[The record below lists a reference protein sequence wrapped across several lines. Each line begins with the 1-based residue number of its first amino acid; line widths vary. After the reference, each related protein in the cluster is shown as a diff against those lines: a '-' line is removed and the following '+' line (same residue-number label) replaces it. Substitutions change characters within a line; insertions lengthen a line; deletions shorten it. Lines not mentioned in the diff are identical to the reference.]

1 MAHSVL
7 AGFEC
12 AGCRCFALQVME
24 LAELLVRKYD
34 ESAWIRRL
42 VDSRQIVL
50 MPMANA
56 GTLHRAPE
64 LAARVRHIN
73 LSA

>member
-1 MAHSVL
+1 M
-7 AGFEC
+7 
-12 AGCRCFALQVME
+12 QVME

-56 GTLHRAPE
+56 GTSHRAPE